1 MNKVQNKAKQMLN
14 EQDGGS
20 SFDFS
25 AIPGLCIS
33 NWFWFVLCVTITCS
47 AAFIYLRITQPIYVR
62 SASLVVKDAK
72 ESEAMDNVFT
82 KFRNGK
88 SIMPNTSL
96 NNEIIAFRKPDLMEK
111 VVKQLNLDTRYEV
124 QGHLRNTA
132 LYGSSLPIIAK
143 FSSDRINT
151 VFDVEI
157 KNGKEIIL
165 KWDKEHS
172 AGHGKLKY
180 TSEFN
185 KPIKTPFGYIT
196 IIPSK
201 IFQWRSNDHI
211 TVIKTTVNAATQ
223 YYLRNLYVANTDE
236 RSSVI
241 DLSLTDVNIER
252 ADDVL
257 NTLIAVYNEQW
268 IEDRNQIIKSTNQF
282 IQARLVD
289 LEKELGDVENEMS
302 DYQISNHTLN
312 LENEGQRYMQRSY
325 QYDDQGLS
333 FENEFALTQYF
344 RNHLNKIKDFDH
356 TLPLSAGINNPAL
369 QQQVNEYNGLVLE
382 RSNLISASSESNP
395 MVGDIIKQMEVL
407 RRGILS
413 TLDTHLAMLNT
424 QVQMLHS
431 NNQRNNKEI
440 DKTPS
445 KAKKYVDI
453 ERRRKIKEQLYTYL
467 LQTREQNNLNQAFD
481 AYNTRVLQRSS
492 GSSQQAYPNN
502 KKVWMIA
509 LGIGLGFPFLVIV
522 LREFLNT
529 KVRGRKDIE
538 NLPIPFVG
546 ELPQLEFPDEEST
559 SYVKTVSEKI
569 KNLKR
574 NSSVNRKKRVKSK
587 AHIVVKQGSRNI
599 INEAFR
605 VLRTNVEFMIGQN
618 KDLKVIMTT
627 SANPGSGKT
636 FISYN
641 LAKCMSLKGKKVCA
655 IDLDLRRRSLS
666 DYVGKPDQGVSDYIN
681 GAVSDWHDVL
691 IPGEG
696 SDTFFILPAG
706 TLPPNPA
713 EIISYDRFTELINE
727 IREEFDYVFFD
738 CPPVE
743 IVADTS
749 ILAKHA
755 DISLFVI
762 RVGLMELDFLPIIEE
777 YYDDQRFNNMGVILN
792 GTLTANSRYGYRR
805 YGYRYGYGYG
815 YGYGGYGYYGS
826 GYSEGYSSKDF

>member
-1 MNKVQNKAKQMLN
+1 MDKVHNKAKQMLN
-14 EQDGGS
+14 EQEEGS

-33 NWFWFVLCVTITCS
+33 NWHWFVLCITLTCS
-47 AAFIYLRITQPIYVR
+47 AAFIYLRITPPIYVR
-62 SASLVVKDAK
+62 TASIVVKDDK
-72 ESEAMDNVFT
+72 ESEALDNVFT

-88 SIMPNTSL
+88 SIMPNQSL
-96 NNEIIAFRKPDLMEK
+96 NNEIIAFRKANLMEK
-111 VVKQLNLDTRYEV
+111 VVARLDLNIVYQIR
-124 QGHLRNTA
+124 GRLRNTT
-132 LYGSSLPIIAK
+132 LYGASLPINAK
-143 FSSDRINT
+143 FGSPSVNT
-151 VFDVEI
+151 EFDVTI
-157 KNGKEIIL
+157 KNNNEITL
-165 KWDKEHS
+165 TWDKEHS
-172 AGHGKLKY
+172 AGHGKLKLNGQLN
-180 TSEFN
+180 E
-185 KPIKTPFGYIT
+185 PVKTPFGTIT
-196 IIPSK
+196 ITPSSGFGSRSKDDITITKSSIP
-201 IFQWRSNDHI
+201 
-211 TVIKTTVNAATQ
+211 AATS
-223 YYLRNLYVANTDE
+223 YFLSNLFVNNTDE

-241 DLSLTDVNIER
+241 DLSLTDVNTER

-268 IEDRNQIIKSTNQF
+268 IENRNQIIKSTNQF
-282 IQARLVD
+282 IEARLID
-289 LEKELGDVENEMS
+289 LEKELGGVEDEMS
-302 DYQISNHTLN
+302 DYQISNHTLD
-312 LENEGQRYMQRSY
+312 LTEEGQRYMQRSY
-325 QYDDQGLS
+325 QFDDQSLTY
-333 FENEFALTQYF
+333 ENELALTQYF
-344 RNHLNKIKDFDH
+344 SNYIKKVNDFEH
-356 TLPLSAGINNPAL
+356 TLPLSTGINNPAL
-369 QQQVNEYNGLVLE
+369 QQQVNEYNGMVLE
-382 RSNLISASSESNP
+382 RSNLISTTSKSNP
-395 MVGDIIKQMEVL
+395 LVGDIEKAMAVQH
-407 RRGILS
+407 RGI
-413 TLDTHLAMLNT
+413 TTTIDTHLTMLKT
-424 QVQMLHS
+424 QVQMLKT
-431 NNQRNNKEI
+431 NNQRNNLEI
-440 DKTPS
+440 DKAPS
-445 KAKKYVDI
+445 KAKKFVDI
-453 ERRRKIKEQLYTYL
+453 ERRRKIKEQLFTYL
-467 LQTREQNNLNQAFD
+467 LQTREQNNLNQTFT
-481 AYNTRVLQRSS
+481 AYNTRVLERSN

-502 KKVWMIA
+502 KKIWMIA
-509 LGIGLGFPFLVIV
+509 LGIGFGFPFLIIV

-538 NLPIPFVG
+538 KLPIPFVG
-546 ELPQLEFPDEEST
+546 ELPQLEFPDEDST

-569 KNLKR
+569 KEIRR
-574 NSSVNRKKRVKSK
+574 NGSVNHKKRVKSK

-618 KDLKVIMTT
+618 KDIKVIMTT

-666 DYVGKPDQGVSDYIN
+666 EYVGKPDKGVSDYIN

-691 IPGEG
+691 VSGEG
-696 SDTFFILPAG
+696 SDTFFVLPAG

-713 EIISYDRFTELINE
+713 EIISYDRFSELITE
-727 IREEFDYVFFD
+727 IRNEFDYVFFD

-826 GYSEGYSSKDF
+826 GYSDGYSSKE

>member
-1 MNKVQNKAKQMLN
+1 MDKVQNKAKQMLN
-14 EQDGGS
+14 EQEEGS

-33 NWFWFVLCVTITCS
+33 NWHWFLLCVTITCS
-47 AAFIYLRITQPIYVR
+47 VAFIFLRITPPVYVR
-62 SASLVVKDAK
+62 TASLVVKDA
-72 ESEAMDNVFT
+72 EQGEALDNVFT

-88 SIMPNTSL
+88 SIMPNQSL
-96 NNEIIAFRKPDLMEK
+96 NNEIIAFRKANLMEK
-111 VVKQLNLDTRYEV
+111 VVARLDLNVVYQIR
-124 QGHLRNTA
+124 GRLRNTT
-132 LYGSSLPIIAK
+132 LYGASLPITAK
-143 FSSDRINT
+143 FAANSVST
-151 VFDVEI
+151 EFDVTILNDSEI
-157 KNGKEIIL
+157 TLNWDSEHGPGHKKL
-165 KWDKEHS
+165 KIK
-172 AGHGKLKY
+172 GKL
-180 TSEFN
+180 N
-185 KPIKTPFGYIT
+185 QPIKTPFGFIT
-196 IIPSK
+196 ISPYMGFNNRSK
-201 IFQWRSNDHI
+201 DDI
-211 TVIKTTVNAATQ
+211 TVTKSTVGAATQ
-223 YYLRNLYVANTDE
+223 YFLSKLYVANTDE

-241 DLSLTDVNIER
+241 DLSLTDVNTER

-268 IEDRNQIIKSTNQF
+268 IINRNQIITSTNEF
-282 IQARLVD
+282 INERLD
-289 LEKELGDVENEMS
+289 TLEKELGSVENEMS

-312 LENEGQRYMQRSY
+312 LSDEGLRYMQRSY
-325 QYDDQGLS
+325 QYDDQNLS
-333 FENEFALTQYF
+333 FENELALTQYF
-344 RNHLNKIKDFDH
+344 SNYIKKVKDYEH
-356 TLPLSAGINNPAL
+356 TLPLSSGINNPAL
-369 QQQVNEYNGLVLE
+369 QQQVNEYNGMVLE
-382 RSNLISASSESNP
+382 RSNLISSSTESNP
-395 MVGDIIKQMEVL
+395 LVGDITKQMDVQ
-407 RRGILS
+407 RRGI
-413 TLDTHLAMLNT
+413 TTTIDTHLAMLQT
-424 QVQMLHS
+424 QVQMLHA
-431 NNQRNNKEI
+431 NNQRNNQEI

-453 ERRRKIKEQLYTYL
+453 ERRRKIKEQLFTYL
-467 LQTREQNNLNQAFD
+467 LQTREQNNLNQTFT
-481 AYNTRVLQRSS
+481 AYNTRVLERSN

-509 LGIGLGFPFLVIV
+509 LGIGLGFPFLIIV

-538 NLPIPFVG
+538 RLAIPFVG
-546 ELPQLEFPDEEST
+546 ELPQLEFPNEDST
-559 SYVKTVSEKI
+559 SYVKTVTEKI
-569 KNLKR
+569 QNLKR
-574 NSSVNRKKRVKSK
+574 NSSVNRKKRFKSK
-587 AHIVVKQGSRNI
+587 AHIVVQQGSRNI

-618 KDLKVIMTT
+618 QDIKVIMTT

-666 DYVGKPDQGVSDYIN
+666 EYVGKPDRGVSDYIN
-681 GAVSDWHDVL
+681 GAVTDWHEVL
-691 IPGEG
+691 VQGDG
-696 SDTFFILPAG
+696 SDTFFVLPAG

-713 EIISYDRFTELINE
+713 EIISYDRFSDLINE
-727 IREEFDYVFFD
+727 IRNEFDYVFFD

-777 YYDDQRFNNMGVILN
+777 YYEDQRFNNMGIILN

-826 GYSEGYSSKDF
+826 GYSEGYSSSK

>member
-14 EQDGGS
+14 EQDGS
-20 SFDFS
+20 SPFDFS

-72 ESEAMDNVFT
+72 ENEAMDNVFT

-111 VVKQLNLDTRYEV
+111 VVKQLNLDIRYEV

-143 FSSDRINT
+143 FSSDRNT
-151 VFDVEI
+151 EFDVEI
-157 KNGKEIIL
+157 KNDKEFVL

-172 AGHGKLKY
+172 AGHGNLKY
-180 TSEFN
+180 KGEFN

-196 IIPSK
+196 ISHSEV
-201 IFQWRSNDHI
+201 FQWRSNERI
-211 TVIKTTVNAATQ
+211 TVIKTTINAATQ

-236 RSSVI
+236 KSSVI

-257 NTLIAVYNEQW
+257 NTLIAVYNKQW
-268 IEDRNQIIKSTNQF
+268 IEDKNQIIKSTNQF
-282 IQARLVD
+282 IKARLAS
-289 LEKELGDVENEMS
+289 LEKELDDVEDEMS
-302 DYQISNHTLN
+302 SYQISNHTLN
-312 LENEGQRYMQRSY
+312 LSDEGQRYMQRSY
-325 QYDDQGLS
+325 NYDDQGLS
-333 FENEFALTQYF
+333 FENELTLTQSF
-344 RNHLNKIKDFDH
+344 RNYINKTKDYDQ
-356 TLPLSAGINNPAL
+356 TIPLSAGINNPAL

-382 RSNLISASSESNP
+382 RSNLISTSSESNP

-413 TLDTHLAMLNT
+413 TLDTHLTMLKT
-424 QVQMLHS
+424 QVQMLHA
-431 NNQRNNKEI
+431 NNQRNNQEI

-445 KAKKYVDI
+445 KAKKYAEI

-481 AYNTRVLQRSS
+481 AYNIRVLQRSS

-538 NLPIPFVG
+538 KLSIPFVG

-618 KDLKVIMTT
+618 KDIKVIMTT

-681 GAVSDWHDVL
+681 GAVSNWRDVL
-691 IPGEG
+691 ISGEG

-727 IREEFDYVFFD
+727 IRKEFDYVFFD

-777 YYDDQRFNNMGVILN
+777 YYDDQRFNNMGIILN

-826 GYSEGYSSKDF
+826 GYSEGYSSKEF

>member
-1 MNKVQNKAKQMLN
+1 MKKAQNKAKQMLN
-14 EQDGGS
+14 EQEGGS

-47 AAFIYLRITQPIYVR
+47 AAFVYLRITQPIYVR
-62 SASLVVKDAK
+62 SASLVVKDSK
-72 ESEAMDNVFT
+72 EGEAIDNVFT
-82 KFRNGK
+82 RFRNGK

-96 NNEIIAFRKPDLMEK
+96 NNEIIAFRKKDLMEQ
-111 VVKQLNLDTRYEV
+111 VVKQLSLDTKYEV
-124 QGHLRNTA
+124 RGHLRSTT
-132 LYGSSLPIIAK
+132 LYGSSLPIIAH

-151 VFDVEI
+151 EFDIDI
-157 KNGKEIIL
+157 KNDKEFIL

-180 TSEFN
+180 KGEYN

-196 IIPSK
+196 IAQSN
-201 IFQWRSNDHI
+201 IFKWRSNSYI
-211 TVIKTTVNAATQ
+211 TVSKTSIDRATQ
-223 YYLRNLYVANTDE
+223 YFISNLYVANTDE

-257 NTLIAVYNEQW
+257 NTLIAVYNKQW
-268 IEDRNQIIKSTNQF
+268 VEDRNKIIKSTNQF
-282 IQARLVD
+282 IEARLVD

-312 LENEGQRYMQRSY
+312 LTDEGQRYMQRSY

-333 FENEFALTQYF
+333 FENELALTQYF
-344 RNHLNKIKDFDH
+344 RNHINKIKDYDH

-407 RRGILS
+407 RKGIIS

-424 QVQMLHS
+424 QVQMLHA

-440 DKTPS
+440 DKAPS

-453 ERRRKIKEQLYTYL
+453 ERRRKIKEQLFTYL
-467 LQTREQNNLNQAFD
+467 LQTREQNNLNQTFD

-502 KKVWMIA
+502 KKIWMIA
-509 LGIGLGFPFLVIV
+509 LGIGFGFPFLIIV

-546 ELPQLEFPDEEST
+546 ELPQLEFPDE
-559 SYVKTVSEKI
+559 
-569 KNLKR
+569 
-574 NSSVNRKKRVKSK
+574 
-587 AHIVVKQGSRNI
+587 
-599 INEAFR
+599 
-605 VLRTNVEFMIGQN
+605 
-618 KDLKVIMTT
+618 
-627 SANPGSGKT
+627 
-636 FISYN
+636 
-641 LAKCMSLKGKKVCA
+641 
-655 IDLDLRRRSLS
+655 
-666 DYVGKPDQGVSDYIN
+666 
-681 GAVSDWHDVL
+681 
-691 IPGEG
+691 
-696 SDTFFILPAG
+696 
-706 TLPPNPA
+706 
-713 EIISYDRFTELINE
+713 
-727 IREEFDYVFFD
+727 
-738 CPPVE
+738 
-743 IVADTS
+743 
-749 ILAKHA
+749 
-755 DISLFVI
+755 
-762 RVGLMELDFLPIIEE
+762 
-777 YYDDQRFNNMGVILN
+777 
-792 GTLTANSRYGYRR
+792 
-805 YGYRYGYGYG
+805 
-815 YGYGGYGYYGS
+815 
-826 GYSEGYSSKDF
+826 

>member
-14 EQDGGS
+14 EQEEGS
-20 SFDFS
+20 GFDFS

-47 AAFIYLRITQPIYVR
+47 VAFIYLRITQPIYVR
-62 SASLVVKDAK
+62 SASLVVKDSK
-72 ESEAMDNVFT
+72 EGEAIDNVFT

-96 NNEIIAFRKPDLMEK
+96 NNEIIAFRKKDLMEQ
-111 VVKQLNLDTRYEV
+111 VVRQLSLDKRYEV
-124 QGHLRNTA
+124 RGHLRNTA
-132 LYGSSLPIIAK
+132 LYGSSLPITAH

-151 VFDVEI
+151 EFDVDI
-157 KNGKEIIL
+157 KNDNEFIL

-180 TSEFN
+180 KGVFN

-196 IIPSK
+196 IIRSE
-201 IFQWRSNDHI
+201 IFQWRANSHI
-211 TVIKTTVNAATQ
+211 TVSKTTVDRATQ
-223 YYLRNLYVANTDE
+223 YFLRNLYVANTDE
-236 RSSVI
+236 GSSVI

-257 NTLIAVYNEQW
+257 NTLIDVYNKQW
-268 IEDRNQIIKSTNQF
+268 IEDRNKIIKSTNQF
-282 IQARLVD
+282 IEARLVD

-302 DYQISNHTLN
+302 DYQISNHTIN
-312 LENEGQRYMQRSY
+312 LTDEGQRYMQRSY

-333 FENEFALTQYF
+333 FENELALTQYF
-344 RNHLNKIKDFDH
+344 RNHLNKIKDYDH

-407 RRGILS
+407 RKGIIS

-424 QVQMLHS
+424 QVQMLHA

-440 DKTPS
+440 DKAPS

-453 ERRRKIKEQLYTYL
+453 ERRRKIKEQLFIYL
-467 LQTREQNNLNQAFD
+467 LQTREQNNLNQTFD
-481 AYNTRVLQRSS
+481 AYNTRVLQKAS

-502 KKVWMIA
+502 RKVWLIA

-538 NLPIPFVG
+538 KLSIPFVG

-559 SYVKTVSEKI
+559 SYVKTVTEKI

-574 NSSVNRKKRVKSK
+574 NSSVNHKKRVKSK

-618 KDLKVIMTT
+618 KDIKVIMTT

-681 GAVSDWHDVL
+681 GAVSDWHELL

-713 EIISYDRFTELINE
+713 EIISYDSFTELINE

-777 YYDDQRFNNMGVILN
+777 YYDDQRFNNMGIILN

-815 YGYGGYGYYGS
+815 YGYGGYGYYGN
-826 GYSEGYSSKDF
+826 GYSEGYSSKDL

>member
-1 MNKVQNKAKQMLN
+1 MKKAQNKAKQMLN
-14 EQDGGS
+14 EQEGGS

-47 AAFIYLRITQPIYVR
+47 AAFVYLRITQPIYVR
-62 SASLVVKDAK
+62 SASLVVKDSK
-72 ESEAMDNVFT
+72 EGEAIDNVFT
-82 KFRNGK
+82 RFRNGN

-96 NNEIIAFRKPDLMEK
+96 NNEIIAFRKKDLMEQ
-111 VVKQLNLDTRYEV
+111 VVKQLSLDTKYEV
-124 QGHLRNTA
+124 RGHLRSTT
-132 LYGSSLPIIAK
+132 LYGSSLPIIAH

-151 VFDVEI
+151 EFDIDI
-157 KNGKEIIL
+157 KNDKEFIL

-180 TSEFN
+180 KGKFD

-196 IIPSK
+196 IARSN
-201 IFQWRSNDHI
+201 IFHWRSNGYI
-211 TVIKTTVNAATQ
+211 TVSKTTIDRATQ
-223 YYLRNLYVANTDE
+223 YFLSNLYVANTDE
-236 RSSVI
+236 KSSVI

-257 NTLIAVYNEQW
+257 NTLIAVYNKQW
-268 IEDRNQIIKSTNQF
+268 VEDRNKIIKSTNQF
-282 IQARLVD
+282 IEARLVD

-312 LENEGQRYMQRSY
+312 LTYEGQRYMQRSY

-333 FENEFALTQYF
+333 FENELALTQYF
-344 RNHLNKIKDFDH
+344 RNHINKIKDYDH

-395 MVGDIIKQMEVL
+395 MVGDVIKQMEVL
-407 RRGILS
+407 RRGIIS

-424 QVQMLHS
+424 QVQMLHA

-440 DKTPS
+440 DKAPS

-453 ERRRKIKEQLYTYL
+453 ERRRKIKEQLFTYL
-467 LQTREQNNLNQAFD
+467 LQTREQNNLNQTFD

-502 KKVWMIA
+502 KKIWMIA
-509 LGIGLGFPFLVIV
+509 LGIGFGFPFLIIV

-691 IPGEG
+691 VPCEE

-713 EIISYDRFTELINE
+713 EIISYDRFNELINE

-777 YYDDQRFNNMGVILN
+777 YYDDQRFNNMGVVLN

-826 GYSEGYSSKDF
+826 GYSEGYSSKEF

>member
-201 IFQWRSNDHI
+201 IFLWRSNDHI

-257 NTLIAVYNEQW
+257 NTLIAVYNKQW

-777 YYDDQRFNNMGVILN
+777 YYDDQRFNNMGIILN

>member
-14 EQDGGS
+14 EQDGS
-20 SFDFS
+20 SPFDFS

-72 ESEAMDNVFT
+72 ENEAMDNVFT

-111 VVKQLNLDTRYEV
+111 VVKQLNLDIRYEV

-143 FSSDRINT
+143 FSSDRNT
-151 VFDVEI
+151 EFDVEI
-157 KNGKEIIL
+157 KNDKEFVL

-172 AGHGKLKY
+172 AGHGNLKY
-180 TSEFN
+180 KGEFN

-196 IIPSK
+196 ISHSEV
-201 IFQWRSNDHI
+201 FQWRSNERI
-211 TVIKTTVNAATQ
+211 TVIKTTINAATQ

-236 RSSVI
+236 KSSVI

-257 NTLIAVYNEQW
+257 NTLIAVYNKQW
-268 IEDRNQIIKSTNQF
+268 IEDKNQIIKSTNQF
-282 IQARLVD
+282 IKARLAS
-289 LEKELGDVENEMS
+289 LEKELDDVEDEMS
-302 DYQISNHTLN
+302 SYQISNHTLN
-312 LENEGQRYMQRSY
+312 LSDEGQRYMQRSY
-325 QYDDQGLS
+325 NYDDQGLS
-333 FENEFALTQYF
+333 FENELTLTQSF
-344 RNHLNKIKDFDH
+344 RNYINKTKDYDQ
-356 TLPLSAGINNPAL
+356 TIPLSAGINNPAL

-382 RSNLISASSESNP
+382 RSNLISTSSESNP

-413 TLDTHLAMLNT
+413 TLDTHLTMLKT
-424 QVQMLHS
+424 QVQMLHA
-431 NNQRNNKEI
+431 NNQRNNQEI

-445 KAKKYVDI
+445 KAKKYAEI

-538 NLPIPFVG
+538 KLSIPFVG

-618 KDLKVIMTT
+618 KDIKVIMTT

-681 GAVSDWHDVL
+681 GAVSNWRNVL
-691 IPGEG
+691 ISGEG

-727 IREEFDYVFFD
+727 IRKEFDYVFFD

-777 YYDDQRFNNMGVILN
+777 YYDDQRFNNMGIILN

-826 GYSEGYSSKDF
+826 GYSEGYSSKEF

>member
-1 MNKVQNKAKQMLN
+1 MLN
-14 EQDGGS
+14 EQESGS
-20 SFDFS
+20 TFDFS

-33 NWFWFVLCVTITCS
+33 NWFWFVLCITITCS
-47 AAFIYLRITQPIYVR
+47 AAFIFIRITQPTYIR
-62 SASLVVKDAK
+62 SAALVVKDAK
-72 ESEAMDNVFT
+72 ETEAMDNVFT
-82 KFRNGK
+82 RFRNGK

-96 NNEIIAFRKPDLMEK
+96 NNEIIAFRKPALMED
-111 VVKQLNLDTRYEV
+111 VVKQLDLNTKYED
-124 QGHLRNTA
+124 
-132 LYGSSLPIIAK
+132 GSSLPIIVK
-143 FSSDRINT
+143 FTSQNINT
-151 VFDVEI
+151 VFDVDI
-157 KNGKEIIL
+157 RRNDVL
-165 KWDKEHS
+165 YLVWDKKHS
-172 AGHGKLKY
+172 AGRGKLKIQGQL
-180 TSEFN
+180 N

-196 IIPSK
+196 VIPHTN
-201 IFQWRSNDHI
+201 FANRFNDYI
-211 TVIKTTVNAATQ
+211 TVTRTTVAAATS
-223 YYLRNLYVANTDE
+223 YFLSNLYVANTDE

-257 NTLIAVYNEQW
+257 NTLIAVYNKQW

-282 IQARLVD
+282 IKARLVD
-289 LEKELGDVENEMS
+289 LEKELDDVEDEMS
-302 DYQISNHTLN
+302 SYQISNHTLN
-312 LENEGQRYMQRSY
+312 LSDEGQRYMQRSY
-325 QYDDQGLS
+325 TYDDQGLS
-333 FENEFALTQYF
+333 FENELALTQNF
-344 RNHLNKIKDFDH
+344 RNYLSKIKDYDH
-356 TLPLSAGINNPAL
+356 PLPLSAGINNPAL
-369 QQQVNEYNGLVLE
+369 QQQVNEYNSLVLE

-395 MVGDIIKQMEVL
+395 MVGDIMKQMEVQ
-407 RRGILS
+407 RRGILT
-413 TLDTHLAMLNT
+413 TLDTHLTMLNT
-424 QVQMLHS
+424 QVQMLHA
-431 NNQRNNKEI
+431 NNQRNNQEI

-445 KAKKYVDI
+445 KAKKYAEI

-467 LQTREQNNLNQAFD
+467 LQTREQNNLNQTFD

-502 KKVWMIA
+502 KKIWMIA
-509 LGIGLGFPFLVIV
+509 LGIGFGFPFLVIV

-538 NLPIPFVG
+538 KLSIPFVG

-559 SYVKTVSEKI
+559 SYVKTVTDKI

-574 NSSVNRKKRVKSK
+574 NSSVNRRKRGKAK

-681 GAVSDWHDVL
+681 GAVADWHEVL
-691 IPGEG
+691 VPGEG

-713 EIISYDRFTELINE
+713 EIISYDRFTEMINE

-762 RVGLMELDFLPIIEE
+762 RVGLMELDFLPVIEE
-777 YYDDQRFNNMGVILN
+777 YYDDQRFNNMGIILN

-826 GYSEGYSSKDF
+826 GYSEGYSSKEF

>member
-111 VVKQLNLDTRYEV
+111 VVKLLDLSTRYEV

-132 LYGSSLPIIAK
+132 LYGSSLPIVAK
-143 FSSDRINT
+143 FSSDKINT
-151 VFDVEI
+151 EFDVEI
-157 KNGKEIIL
+157 KNDREIVL

-172 AGHGKLKY
+172 AGHGRLKY
-180 TSEFN
+180 KGEFN

-196 IIPSK
+196 IKPSK
-201 IFQWRSNDHI
+201 VFQWRSNNHI

-252 ADDVL
+252 ADTVL
-257 NTLIAVYNEQW
+257 NTLIAVYNKQW
-268 IEDRNQIIKSTNQF
+268 IEDKNQIIFSTNQF
-282 IQARLVD
+282 IEERLVD

-312 LENEGQRYMQRSY
+312 LEDEGQRYMQRSY

-333 FENEFALTQYF
+333 FENELALTQNF
-344 RNHLNKIKDFDH
+344 RNHINKIKDFDH

-395 MVGDIIKQMEVL
+395 MVGDVIKQMEVL

-440 DKTPS
+440 DKAPS

-453 ERRRKIKEQLYTYL
+453 ERRRKIKEQLFTYL